1 MRTRVKICGITREDD
16 ALAAARLGA
25 DALGFVF
32 FPPSPRNVET
42 QRAAEI
48 AAIVPPFVTRVGLF
62 VDAETEFVTTVLSQL
77 RLDLLQFH
85 GEETPAYCAQF
96 GVPYIKA
103 VRMKPDLDL
112 LQYAVSHRAAA
123 GLLLDSYVEGVA
135 GGTGTTFDWQR
146 VPREID
152 LPLILSGGLDAD
164 NVAAAIEAV
173 KPWAVDVSSGVES
186 AKGIKDAEKMA
197 RFFEGVRNA
206 TA

>member
-32 FPPSPRNVET
+32 FPPSPRNLEA

-62 VDAETEFVTTVLSQL
+62 VDAEPAFVKAALAAVH
-77 RLDLLQFH
+77 LDLLQFH
-85 GEETPAYCAQF
+85 GDETPAYCAQF

-103 VRMKPDLDL
+103 VRMKPGTDL
-112 LQYAVSHRAAA
+112 LQYAVSHQAAA

-135 GGTGTTFDWQR
+135 GGTGTTFDWRR
-146 VPREID
+146 VPDEIG

-173 KPWAVDVSSGVES
+173 KPWAVDVSSGVER
-186 AKGIKDAEKMA
+186 AKGIKDADKMA
-197 RFFEGVRNA
+197 RFIKGVRNA

>member
-32 FPPSPRNVET
+32 YAASPRNVDA

-62 VDAETEFVTTVLSQL
+62 VDAEAGFVKTVIAAVH
-77 RLDLLQFH
+77 LDLLQFH
-85 GEETPAYCAQF
+85 GEETSAYCAQF

-103 VRMKPDLDL
+103 VRMKPGLDL
-112 LQYAVSHRAAA
+112 LQYTVSHRAAA
-123 GLLLDSYVEGVA
+123 GLLLDSYVAGVA
-135 GGTGTTFDWQR
+135 GGSGTTFDWQR
-146 VPREID
+146 VPRNLD
-152 LPLILSGGLDAD
+152 LPLILSGGLDPD
-164 NVAAAIEAV
+164 NVAAAIQAV

-186 AKGIKDAEKMA
+186 AKGIKNAEKMA
-197 RFFEGVRNA
+197 RFFQGVRNA

>member
-123 GLLLDSYVEGVA
+123 GLLLDSYVEGVS

-173 KPWAVDVSSGVES
+173 KPWAVDVSSGVER